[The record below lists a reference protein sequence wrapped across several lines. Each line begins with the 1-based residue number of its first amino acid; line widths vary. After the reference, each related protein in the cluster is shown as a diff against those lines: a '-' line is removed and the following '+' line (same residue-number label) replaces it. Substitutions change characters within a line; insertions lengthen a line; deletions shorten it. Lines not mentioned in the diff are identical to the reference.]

1 MWKQLQSLIRTKN
14 DKAIIVE
21 DGKPRYVILT
31 IEEYNRL
38 QEQALHPTPSYE
50 DNPLDEDDTYDQANQ
65 ELSSI
70 EVDEDQR
77 EYAEKFANLD
87 NAPLR

>member
-31 IEEYNRL
+31 IEEYTRL
-38 QEQALHPTPSYE
+38 QEQAPQSTPSYQ
-50 DNPLDEDDTYDQANQ
+50 DSSMDEDDTYDQANQ